1 MLISIPESNLFVAAY
16 NGPDPSSLSLRTPDG
31 KVEIEQLSRGFVKW
45 DNGEVE
51 IEATGLV
58 NNPKVIG
65 AKITKIN

>member
-1 MLISIPESNLFVAAY
+1 M
-16 NGPDPSSLSLRTPDG
+16 
-31 KVEIEQLSRGFVKW
+31 EIEQLSRGFVKW

-58 NNPKVIG
+58 NTPKVIG